1 MCHNTPSAGIYMRL
15 SKDDKDRSESSSI
28 TNQRKLLLA
37 YAKARKLPVT
47 EEYVDDGYSGT
58 NFNRPAFRRMLADIE
73 NRRINVI
80 LTKDLSRLGRDYIMT
95 GQYTEVYFPS
105 RHVRFIAVNDGF
117 DSASSDTDIGPFKN
131 VVNEMYARD
140 TSRKIRSAFLVR
152 MQEGS
157 YVGSLAPFG
166 YRKSSEDRHRLIPDP
181 PAAAIVRRIFEAA
194 GEGSSPSQIAAA
206 LSRLALPTP
215 SAYRTGKERSG
226 SWSARTVIK
235 ILRNPV
241 YLGHM
246 VQGKSRK
253 VSFKS
258 SLTIANPPESWIV
271 VEHTHEPLIDKALF
285 ERAGELL
292 DSRRCRSLPDGGR
305 PSPCVWG
312 SDATPSE
319 SPAAGL
325 SIPHGNGS
333 SPF

>member
-1 MCHNTPSAGIYMRL
+1 M
-15 SKDDKDRSESSSI
+15 
-28 TNQRKLLLA
+28 
-37 YAKARKLPVT
+37 
-47 EEYVDDGYSGT
+47 DDGYSGT

-73 NRRINVI
+73 SRRINVI

-285 ERAGELL
+285 KRAGELL